1 MGFPLTQSFK
11 TYHLLILNKESS
23 MLNRKIV
30 AVGFSALI
38 FLSIGCSNTESNSV
52 QEAPSETITEQIPA
66 DVMIRGHFKRSF
78 EIHEL
83 EANGK
88 IYYVSD
94 PKQLLMKESNGIG
107 QDGYYKAFDACVIG
121 TTGSEGG
128 YGPTGKYENEITVSE
143 ICV

>member
-1 MGFPLTQSFK
+1 
-11 TYHLLILNKESS
+11 
-23 MLNRKIV
+23 MLNRKIMV
-30 AVGFSALI
+30 VGFSALT

-52 QEAPSETITEQIPA
+52 QKEQETPSETTIEQIPT
-66 DVMIRGHFKRSF
+66 DVKIRGHFKRSF